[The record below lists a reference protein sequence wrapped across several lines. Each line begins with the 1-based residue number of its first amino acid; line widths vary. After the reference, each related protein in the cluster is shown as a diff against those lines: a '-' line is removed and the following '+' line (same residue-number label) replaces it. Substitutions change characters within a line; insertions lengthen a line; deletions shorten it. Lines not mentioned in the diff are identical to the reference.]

1 MKKIIRS
8 TFLAVVLASL
18 VMSLFMTGTA
28 SAQTETANPAIIRF
42 DMLGQPDS
50 LLRGPYGTTNIR
62 FGLPANWSFQE
73 GGSLQLIVTANVVS
87 GSADTVAD
95 GQFIGSTL
103 SVTFNNNSV
112 TTIPLVAG
120 SNVTYD
126 IPLPA
131 ATFTSPF
138 NDGRHE
144 LTLFLD
150 AGNDC
155 DQSTTRHTTVVV
167 SSASHFTIPY
177 MEQAPALD
185 LTNLPRPIFQRDSIF
200 PLGTSLVIPDSPT
213 AQEMQAALTVSA
225 SLGRMTGGELKMSMI
240 PMSQLNQDLRTNSQ
254 LVFVGKASTLSLL
267 QGVPLPSPVQNN
279 AFAPAGLQENDGVL
293 QLAVSPWNTG
303 RAMLVVSGNTDAGVV
318 KAAQALSNETIQT
331 VGDKSLSLIADVL
344 AAANAPQSTSI
355 PQETRTFSELGYSII
370 NMAGIGRSDAF
381 VRFNLPPGFVAG
393 NDTYIDLTFNHSGLL
408 DFTRSGLTVFMNGNL
423 IGSVL
428 LSPQTAS
435 TVTQR
440 IKIPPSSL
448 STSGNELKFEV
459 DLAPISQCSFADFS
473 NLWLSILPESVLH
486 MPVQPATAGTQSLR
500 DLGTYPFPFT
510 SEPTLSNL
518 AFIVSKDDPLGWNAA
533 SQVAFHMGR
542 QATGALFNLT
552 AAYDGEIPEDV
563 RNGHNLVIVGLPS
576 NLQIVDEL
584 RETLP
589 APFEN
594 GTNVAVVQGQ
604 QVAYRFPSEAD
615 LGYLELMAS
624 PWNAERAILAVLGST
639 PVGMQQSAT
648 ALGAP
653 LLRSKLRGNFA
664 MINGESITVAD
675 TRTGLGLAGL
685 SADVNATAQPAA
697 NATPV
702 PNTAP
707 SVLTGV
713 SWIPMVVGGLAL
725 AIFIVLIIAAITRRR
740 VITN

>member
-1 MKKIIRS
+1 
-8 TFLAVVLASL
+8 V
-18 VMSLFMTGTA
+18 
-28 SAQTETANPAIIRF
+28 
-42 DMLGQPDS
+42 
-50 LLRGPYGTTNIR
+50 
-62 FGLPANWSFQE
+62 
-73 GGSLQLIVTANVVS
+73 
-87 GSADTVAD
+87 
-95 GQFIGSTL
+95 
-103 SVTFNNNSV
+103 
-112 TTIPLVAG
+112 
-120 SNVTYD
+120 
-126 IPLPA
+126 PLPA
-131 ATFTSPF
+131 
-138 NDGRHE
+138 
-144 LTLFLD
+144 
-150 AGNDC
+150 
-155 DQSTTRHTTVVV
+155 
-167 SSASHFTIPY
+167 
-177 MEQAPALD
+177 
-185 LTNLPRPIFQRDSIF
+185 
-200 PLGTSLVIPDSPT
+200 
-213 AQEMQAALTVSA
+213 
-225 SLGRMTGGELKMSMI
+225 
-240 PMSQLNQDLRTNSQ
+240 
-254 LVFVGKASTLSLL
+254 
-267 QGVPLPSPVQNN
+267 PVQNN
-279 AFAPAGLQENDGVL
+279 ALAPAGLQQDDGVL

-331 VGDKSLSLIADVL
+331 VGDKSLSLIADVF
-344 AAANAPQSTSI
+344 AAANAPQNTSI

-552 AAYDGEIPEDV
+552 AAYDGEVPDDV

-589 APFEN
+589 APFDN

-639 PVGMQQSAT
+639 PAGMQQSAT

-702 PNTAP
+702 PNASP

-725 AIFIVLIIAAITRRR
+725 AIFIILIIAAITRRR